1 VPKDSKILDFGCA
14 DGWVGRW
21 AAQNGW
27 IDLTGLDLVPPADV
41 VGAIER
47 WDELGFEPQSFDVV
61 VAFEVVEHGDFA
73 GHLHALLKPGGLL
86 LVTTPRPEWDWLC
99 QVLEWMRILQKRT
112 GMHTHLTDMRE
123 YPGFRVVSYR
133 VRGLVSQW
141 AVLRPE

>member
-21 AAQNGW
+21 AGQNGW
-27 IDLTGLDLVPPADV
+27 IDLTGLDVVPPADV

-47 WDELGFEPQSFDVV
+47 WDELGFEPQSFDVI

-73 GHLHALLKPGGLL
+73 SHLHALLKPGGLL

-112 GMHTHLTDMRE
+112 GRHTHLTDMRE